1 MFCDSGSSSWCRGRL
16 CSVILALSF
25 VVKGRLCSVI
35 CLFLL
40 VSKTR
45 YVFGSPLGVKCRVS
59 SVIVALPFRV
69 KV

>member
-16 CSVILALSF
+16 CSVILALSL
-25 VVKGRLCSVI
+25 VVKGRLWYVI

-45 YVFGSPLGVKCRVS
+45 YVFGSPLCVKCRLC
-59 SVIVALPFRV
+59 SVIVVLPFRV
-69 KV
+69 KI